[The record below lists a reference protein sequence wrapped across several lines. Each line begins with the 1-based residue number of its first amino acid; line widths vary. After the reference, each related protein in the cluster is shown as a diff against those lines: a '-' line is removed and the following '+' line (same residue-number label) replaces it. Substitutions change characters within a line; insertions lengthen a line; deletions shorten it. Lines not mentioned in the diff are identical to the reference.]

1 MNNINHQSNNASK
14 QSLTETIAAATKA
27 ITSNPKF
34 QTALAAALT
43 SVVGN
48 GGSGARDS
56 QVVGAEKTTTTTSLA
71 GNNGGGCGPSYLNR
85 SSSLNSHQ
93 HELQHGTNL
102 GLLPQTLLSL
112 SASKSAALSPTEN
125 MDH

>member
-1 MNNINHQSNNASK
+1 MNNINYQNNDASK

-48 GGSGARDS
+48 GGSGSRDS
-56 QVVGAEKTTTTTSLA
+56 QVVGAETTTTTSLA
-71 GNNGGGCGPSYLNR
+71 GNNGGLCGPSYLNR

-112 SASKSAALSPTEN
+112 SASKSAAFSPTEN